1 MEFLGT
7 TGATDLMASVGTG
20 TQATVANLTPI
31 VAVIGGIVLA
41 FVGIRFIV
49 SLLKST
55 GRSSAK

>member
-7 TGATDLMASVGTG
+7 TGGTDLMASVATG
-20 TQATVANLTPI
+20 TQATVTNLTPI
-31 VAVIGGIVLA
+31 VAVIGGIILA
-41 FVGIRFIV
+41 FVGVRFIV